1 MTGRLLALIEKSRAV
16 EMTPEQ
22 ERNLEISFAFGNVHY
37 ENSRVTREMVER
49 ALPESEPGRRSMKLG
64 R

>member
-1 MTGRLLALIEKSRAV
+1 MTGRLIALIEKARHV

-37 ENSRVTREMVER
+37 ENSRVTREMQ
-49 ALPESEPGRRSMKLG
+49 S
-64 R
+64 

>member
-1 MTGRLLALIEKSRAV
+1 MTGRLLALIEKSRHV

-22 ERNLEISFAFGNVHY
+22 ERNLEIGFAFGNVHC
-37 ENSRVTREMVER
+37 ENTRVTREMVER
-49 ALPESEPGRRSMKLG
+49 ALPESETGRNSVKLG

>member
-1 MTGRLLALIEKSRAV
+1 MSGRLLALIEKERHV

-37 ENSRVTREMVER
+37 ENRRVTPEMVEH
-49 ALPESEPGRRSMKLG
+49 ALRHLSWATPA
-64 R
+64 

>member
-1 MTGRLLALIEKSRAV
+1 MTSRLLALIEKSRHT

-37 ENSRVTREMVER
+37 ENNRVTREMVEC
-49 ALPESEPGRRSMKLG
+49 ALPESEPGRSNVKLG

>member
-1 MTGRLLALIEKSRAV
+1 MSDRLVALIEKARHV

-37 ENSRVTREMVER
+37 ENSQVTREMVER
-49 ALPESEPGRRSMKLG
+49 ALPESEAGRSSVKLG

>member
-1 MTGRLLALIEKSRAV
+1 MSDRLLALIEKARHV

-49 ALPESEPGRRSMKLG
+49 SLPASEPGETSVKLG

>member
-1 MTGRLLALIEKSRAV
+1 MSDRLLALLEKARSV

-37 ENSRVTREMVER
+37 ENRRVTREMVER
-49 ALPESEPGRRSMKLG
+49 ALPESELG
-64 R
+64 RSGVKLRR